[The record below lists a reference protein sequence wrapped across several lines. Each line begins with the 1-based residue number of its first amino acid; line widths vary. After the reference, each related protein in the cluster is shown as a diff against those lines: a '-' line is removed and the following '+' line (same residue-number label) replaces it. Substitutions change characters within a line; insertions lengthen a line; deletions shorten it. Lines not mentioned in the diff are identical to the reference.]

1 MDIETLLHA
10 MPERHAS
17 DMFLSAGAPPTVRVQ
32 GESFQLV
39 LPALSAAEI
48 HTMANSLMSAQQQ
61 REFESTREMNLGY
74 AVSEVGRFRINVYQ
88 QRGTLAIAVRFVPRA
103 IPTVQELNL
112 PAKLLDLIMVPRGL
126 VLVVGATGSGKT
138 TTLASMIDHRN
149 RTRSGHI
156 LTIEEPIEFLHSHRK
171 SIVDQREIGVDTLS
185 YASALKNAM
194 RQSPDVLLIGEI
206 RDLDTMRQALAYA
219 ETGHLCLA
227 TLHASNANQAV
238 NRVLNFF
245 PEAERSQVLVDLS
258 MNLRAVISQRL
269 LNAKG
274 GGRIPTVELLLHT
287 AHIADVIEKGAL
299 GKLKEAIAQGA
310 GVGMQTFDDSLY
322 HLFNAGM
329 ISIDEALGNADSRT
343 DLALR
348 IRLNQGGGMGAL
360 SSLQM
365 EGDPATRLS

>member
-156 LTIEEPIEFLHSHRK
+156 LTIEEPIEFLHTHRK

-194 RQSPDVLLIGEI
+194 RQSPDVILIGEI
-206 RDLDTMRQALAYA
+206 RDLDTMRHALAYA

-238 NRVLNFF
+238 NRILNFF
-245 PEAERSQVLVDLS
+245 PEGERNQVLVDLS

-269 LNAKG
+269 LSAKD
-274 GGRIPTVELLLHT
+274 GGRIPAVELLLHT

-299 GKLKEAIAQGA
+299 GKLKEAMVQGA

-365 EGDPATRLS
+365 QSDPPATLS